1 MLKVP
6 LMALALAAVSVP
18 GYLDAQPV
26 VTSSIPYFTP
36 NRGAVR
42 IATEGSTATVVGYAR
57 AQPTV
62 STTPTGVSI
71 FDLRQNDILIS
82 EAGVPGVTT
91 MTSGRTYAE
100 VNSPFNTGLAFANPN
115 ASSVVVSF
123 SFTDQFG
130 FERARSGFT
139 LNANTQ
145 IAKFLSEQ
153 PFNLTSGFTGTLT
166 FNSSAPIAVIA
177 LRTVI
182 NERTEFLATAQS
194 VASLPSDISAAP
206 ILLAHFADGAGW
218 RTKVFLVNTTDSPIN
233 GTVEFFGEGLA
244 SVPAA
249 PLTLTV
255 NGQTASSFIY
265 TVPARASA
273 TLETSSPVSA
283 VPQVGSIHITPT
295 GGSNA
300 PSAFAVLSFTNNGVM
315 ESEATVQAQSPGTAL
330 RTFVEVNSREV
341 VAKAIQSAIAIAN
354 NSSTAATVNIE
365 LLTIDGSSTGL
376 TTSVTVPALGH
387 VSRFVHQLFPSIN
400 VSFEAPFR
408 GMLRITSF
416 SSITV
421 VSIRTQYNELGT
433 FLMTTMPVSNEA
445 SSAST
450 AELVFPQIVD
460 GDGYT
465 TQFILFSGIA
475 NQSTT
480 GTLSFVGQDGRPLN
494 LLVR

>member
-6 LMALALAAVSVP
+6 LMALALAAVSIP
-18 GYLDAQPV
+18 GYLDAQSV
-26 VTSSIPYFTP
+26 TTSSVPYSTP
-36 NRGAVR
+36 NRGAFR
-42 IATEGSTATVVGYAR
+42 IETASTTTVIGYAR

-62 STTPTGVSI
+62 STTPTGVAI
-71 FDLRQNDILIS
+71 FDLRQNDILVS
-82 EAGVPGVTT
+82 ETGVPGVTT

-100 VNSPFNTGLAFANPN
+100 VNSPFNTGVAFANPSS
-115 ASSVVVSF
+115 SSVVVSF
-123 SFTDQFG
+123 TLTDQFG
-130 FERARSGFT
+130 VQRIQSSFI
-139 LNANTQ
+139 LNANAQ
-145 IAKFLSEQ
+145 IAKFLTEQ
-153 PFNLTSGFTGTLT
+153 PFNLTSGFIGNLT

-182 NERTEFLATAQS
+182 NERTEFLATTQS

-218 RTKVFLVNTTDSPIN
+218 RTKVFLVNITDAAIS
-233 GTVEFFGEGLA
+233 GTVEFFGEGFA

-255 NGQTASSFIY
+255 NGQTASSFSY
-265 TVPARASA
+265 TVPARGSA
-273 TLETSSPVSA
+273 TLETSSPASG
-283 VPQVGSIHITPT
+283 VPQVGSIRITPI

-300 PSAFAVLSFTNNGVM
+300 PSAFAVLSFTLNGVM
-315 ESEATVQAQSPGTAL
+315 ESEATVQAQPPGTAL
-330 RTFVEVNSREV
+330 RSFVEVNSNQV
-341 VAKAIQSAIAIAN
+341 VAKAIQSGIAIAN

-376 TTSVTVPALGH
+376 NTSVTVPALGH
-387 VSRFVHQLFPSIN
+387 VSRFVQQLFPSLN

-416 SSITV
+416 SSIAV
-421 VSIRTQYNELGT
+421 VAIRTQYNELGT
-433 FLMTTMPVSNEA
+433 FLMTTTPVSNEA
-445 SSAST
+445 STAST

-460 GDGYT
+460 GGGYT

-475 NQSTT
+475 NQNTT
-480 GTLSFVGQDGRPLN
+480 GTLGFVAQDGRPLN